1 MSVHEA
7 ATSGDRLATL
17 RKLRDTLARSV
28 DECDSMR
35 DLAALSGRLQSVLDE
50 IAKIE
55 GPRKV
60 GDNIDEIAQRR
71 SARRASSAK
80 RPVRAKREN

>member
-55 GPRKV
+55 GPKKV
-60 GDNIDEIAQRR
+60 GDNIDELAQRR
-71 SARRASSAK
+71 AARRAGTAK
-80 RPVRAKREN
+80 RAVRAKREN